1 MGKRI
6 EIFDKTWASRGATR
20 RYRVLLFGHDEY
32 GNPRE
37 KSPVGQDG
45 LVGCLQDLGVEPDKL
60 NALLQAL
67 DVCGHAD
74 V

>member
-1 MGKRI
+1 M
-6 EIFDKTWASRGATR
+6 
-20 RYRVLLFGHDEY
+20 LLFGHDEY